1 MKRRKGENVK
11 MEEKDELVF
20 FVNFVLILFL
30 KHYLR
35 ISL

>member
-1 MKRRKGENVK
+1 MKQRKGENVK

-20 FVNFVLILFL
+20 FVNFVSILFL
-30 KHYLR
+30 KYLLR